1 MSDESLREQSVGV
14 VGAGIGGL
22 SAAAYL
28 AAAGAEVTV
37 YERAERVGGVAGRL
51 ELDGFRF
58 DTGPSWYLL
67 PGLFDRFF
75 EDFGRS
81 ADEFYELTRLDPHY
95 RVFWDDGDSADVPAD
110 PDAAADLFESY
121 EPGAGAAFREY
132 LDDAERAYDAGM
144 ERFVLPGRSRFRDY
158 LSLDVVAGGRK
169 LDLLSSLDETVRSYV
184 DHLKLRQF
192 LEYTLVFLGGSPYNT
207 PALYQLMSHV
217 DYGLGVYY
225 PMGGM
230 YEVVEAVETVARA
243 AGADV
248 HTGVEV
254 TGLEPIEGGV
264 AAELGGDRYVHDRV
278 VCNAPPA
285 HVERELLP
293 DGTVSRLGDYWD
305 RRTYGPSAHLL
316 YLGVEGEL
324 PGLEHHT
331 LALPTDWDPHFA
343 AIFDDPA
350 WPTGEIEP
358 VVYVNVPSRTDPS
371 VAPDGHEAVVTLV
384 PLAPGLEDT
393 PDRREALR
401 ERVLDAV
408 ASRTGVDLRDR
419 IVAEESACVS
429 EFADRFD
436 QPGGS
441 ALGLAHTMRQT
452 GPLRPGPRVRG
463 TDRLYYVGGSSNPGI
478 GVPMCLLG
486 GEHCAAAVEA
496 DVGGGPFDRLPLV
509 GR

>member
-1 MSDESLREQSVGV
+1 M
-14 VGAGIGGL
+14 
-22 SAAAYL
+22 
-28 AAAGAEVTV
+28 T
-37 YERAERVGGVAGRL
+37 GRDYDFWL
-51 ELDGFRF
+51 LDLDG
-58 DTGPSWYLL
+58 T
-67 PGLFDRFF
+67 
-75 EDFGRS
+75 
-81 ADEFYELTRLDPHY
+81 
-95 RVFWDDGDSADVPAD
+95 VVDV
-110 PDAAADLFESY
+110 
-121 EPGAGAAFREY
+121 RQ
-132 LDDAERAYDAGM
+132 
-144 ERFVLPGRSRFRDY
+144 
-158 LSLDVVAGGRK
+158 
-169 LDLLSSLDETVRSYV
+169 SYV
-184 DHLKLRQF
+184 H
-192 LEYTLVFLGGSPYNT
+192 
-207 PALYQLMSHV
+207 
-217 DYGLGVYY
+217 
-225 PMGGM
+225 
-230 YEVVEAVETVARA
+230 EVVEAVETVARD

-419 IVAEESACVS
+419 RERARAR
-429 EFADRFD
+429 AHDATDRAAPSRTARPGNRSPLLRWGEQ
-436 QPGGS
+436 QPGDRRADVPARRR
-441 ALGLAHTMRQT
+441 ALRGRRRGGRRRRAV
-452 GPLRPGPRVRG
+452 RP
-463 TDRLYYVGGSSNPGI
+463 
-478 GVPMCLLG
+478 
-486 GEHCAAAVEA
+486 AAAGRSVRPA
-496 DVGGGPFDRLPLV
+496 GVRHSSTLV
-509 GR
+509 RQSEKVFKKSPSISKSVRKPYQSG